1 MMMHIVKKLK
11 CFFYNNY
18 NTAISIMA
26 SPDNS
31 VNPNLAALMRVIEEH
46 QSKMP
51 EGEYLLAMNALGAL
65 HREEEES
72 RRRENEA
79 AAAMAAAVIRP
90 PPYSAGAAASVNLF
104 SQPHRVNQ
112 EEVGVV
118 DYQAWLRVT
127 RELPDYSQVTL
138 EHWMTVSEQDRTHLL
153 HRATESI
160 AATFER
166 QFRNPDATVCP
177 FIARHSVGSWRF
189 GTDDAS
195 WTCVCGYSGKSKH
208 WKKHEESERHQAWAE
223 HRTVSR
229 RVVLKMTRQLEEDRI
244 GHLVRFN
251 PTCAN
256 RSGVRCFL
264 AHQDEN
270 EWTSPE
276 MFPESVRK
284 ARDGTWDVIVKQHWS
299 RHYEM

>member
-1 MMMHIVKKLK
+1 
-11 CFFYNNY
+11 
-18 NTAISIMA
+18 
-26 SPDNS
+26 
-31 VNPNLAALMRVIEEH
+31 MRVIEDH

-51 EGEYLLAMNALGAL
+51 EGEYLVAMNALGAL
-65 HREEEES
+65 HRAEEETKI
-72 RRRENEA
+72 RGPA
-79 AAAMAAAVIRP
+79 AAAAAAAVVVARQQP
-90 PPYSAGAAASVNLF
+90 PPPSYRESVHLF
-104 SQPHRVNQ
+104 AEPQRI
-112 EEVGVV
+112 VGEV

-127 RELPDYSQVTL
+127 RELPEVSWVTL
-138 EHWMTVSEQDRTHLL
+138 DHWMTILEQDRTRLL
-153 HRATESI
+153 REATEKI
-160 AATFER
+160 AATFEI

-177 FIARHSVGSWRF
+177 FISRHSVGAWRF

-208 WKKHEESERHQAWAE
+208 WKKHEYSERHQEWSA

-229 RVVLKMTRQLEEDRI
+229 RVITKMKEKIEEDRI

-264 AHQDEN
+264 ACQDEN

-276 MFPESVRK
+276 MFPEACRK
-284 ARDGTWDVIVKQHWS
+284 INDSGTWDVLVKQHWA

>member
-1 MMMHIVKKLK
+1 MSSSGDH
-11 CFFYNNY
+11 
-18 NTAISIMA
+18 TDSG
-26 SPDNS
+26 
-31 VNPNLAALMRVIEEH
+31 VNPNLAALMRVIEEN

-51 EGEYLLAMNALGAL
+51 EGEYLVAMNALCAL
-65 HREEEES
+65 HREEEENKIHS
-72 RRRENEA
+72 AIA
-79 AAAMAAAVIRP
+79 AAAARP
-90 PPYSAGAAASVNLF
+90 PPSYHESVHLFAAPPQRSVG
-104 SQPHRVNQ
+104 
-112 EEVGVV
+112 EV

-127 RELPDYSQVTL
+127 RELPEYSQVTL
-138 EHWMTVSEQDRTHLL
+138 EHWMAVSEQDRTQLL
-153 HRATESI
+153 QEATEKI
-160 AATFER
+160 AAVFER
-166 QFRNPDATVCP
+166 QYRNPEGSVCP

-208 WKKHEESERHQAWAE
+208 WKKHEESERHRTWAT

-229 RVVLKMTRQLEEDRI
+229 RVITKMKRQIEDDRV
-244 GHLVRFN
+244 GHLVRFH

-256 RSGVRCFL
+256 RSGVRCYL

-276 MFPESVRK
+276 MFPEEIRK
-284 ARDGTWDVIVKQHWS
+284 PNERSGLWDVLGKEHWA

>member
-1 MMMHIVKKLK
+1 
-11 CFFYNNY
+11 
-18 NTAISIMA
+18 MA

-46 QSKMP
+46 QSKIP

-65 HREEEES
+65 HREEEEM
-72 RRRENEA
+72 RRREA
-79 AAAMAAAVIRP
+79 AAAAAGGAAAEAAAVIPLR
-90 PPYSAGAAASVNLF
+90 PYSAASVNLF
-104 SQPHRVNQ
+104 SQPRLATNQ
-112 EEVGVV
+112 DEVDVA

-138 EHWMTVSEQDRTHLL
+138 EHWMAISEQDRNHLL

-160 AATFER
+160 VSTFER

-177 FIARHSVGSWRF
+177 FISRHSVGSWRF

-229 RVVLKMTRQLEEDRI
+229 RVILKMRRQIEEDNT

-276 MFPESVRK
+276 MFPEAIRK

-299 RHYEM
+299 RHYEI

>member
-1 MMMHIVKKLK
+1 MSGSEEEQHG
-11 CFFYNNY
+11 
-18 NTAISIMA
+18 T
-26 SPDNS
+26 
-31 VNPNLAALMRVIEEH
+31 VNPNLAALMRVIEDN

-51 EGEYLLAMNALGAL
+51 EGEYLVAMNALCAL
-65 HREEEES
+65 HRVEEE
-72 RRRENEA
+72 NK
-79 AAAMAAAVIRP
+79 IR
-90 PPYSAGAAASVNLF
+90 SASASAGAGAAAGVRPPPPPSYRESVHLF
-104 SQPHRVNQ
+104 AEQPQRS
-112 EEVGVV
+112 VGEV

-127 RELPDYSQVTL
+127 RELPEYSGVTL
-138 EHWMTVSEQDRTHLL
+138 EHWMAVSEQDRTRLL
-153 HRATESI
+153 QEATEKI
-160 AATFER
+160 AAKFESDY
-166 QFRNPDATVCP
+166 RNPDATVCP

-208 WKKHEESERHQAWAE
+208 WKKHEESDRHREWAA
-223 HRTVSR
+223 HRTVPR
-229 RVVLKMTRQLEEDRI
+229 RTIEKMKARIQEDRI

-276 MFPESVRK
+276 LFPYAVRK
-284 ARDGTWDVIVKQHWS
+284 AREDDGTWDVIVKEQWP
-299 RHYEM
+299 RQYEM

>member
-1 MMMHIVKKLK
+1 MSSSGDH
-11 CFFYNNY
+11 
-18 NTAISIMA
+18 TTSG
-26 SPDNS
+26 
-31 VNPNLAALMRVIEEH
+31 VNPNLAALMRVIEEN

-51 EGEYLLAMNALGAL
+51 EGEYLVAMNALCAL
-65 HREEEES
+65 HREEEETKAA
-72 RRRENEA
+72 RREVA
-79 AAAMAAAVIRP
+79 AAAAAAAPEEGGSVIQYRVHP
-90 PPYSAGAAASVNLF
+90 PSYSASVHLFAAPPS
-104 SQPHRVNQ
+104 HHIG
-112 EEVGVV
+112 EI

-127 RELPDYSQVTL
+127 RELPEYSQVTL
-138 EHWMTVSEQDRTHLL
+138 EHWMTVSEQDRICLL
-153 HRATESI
+153 RNATEKI
-160 AATFER
+160 AAAFER
-166 QFRNPDATVCP
+166 QYRNPEGSVCP

-208 WKKHEESERHQAWAE
+208 WKKHEESERHQEWAA

-229 RVVLKMTRQLEEDRI
+229 RVITKMKRQIEDDRI

-251 PTCAN
+251 PSAAN

-264 AHQDEN
+264 ACQDEN

-276 MFPESVRK
+276 MFPEAVR
-284 ARDGTWDVIVKQHWS
+284 RLNDSGSWDVLVKEFWA

>member
-1 MMMHIVKKLK
+1 
-11 CFFYNNY
+11 
-18 NTAISIMA
+18 
-26 SPDNS
+26 
-31 VNPNLAALMRVIEEH
+31 MRVIEEN

-51 EGEYLLAMNALGAL
+51 EGEYLVAMNALCAL
-65 HREEEES
+65 HREEEENKIHS
-72 RRRENEA
+72 AIA
-79 AAAMAAAVIRP
+79 AAAARP
-90 PPYSAGAAASVNLF
+90 PPSYHESVHLFAAPPQRSVG
-104 SQPHRVNQ
+104 
-112 EEVGVV
+112 EV

-127 RELPDYSQVTL
+127 RELPEYSQVTL
-138 EHWMTVSEQDRTHLL
+138 EQWMAVSEQDRTQLL
-153 HRATESI
+153 QEATEKI
-160 AATFER
+160 AAAFER
-166 QFRNPDATVCP
+166 QFRNPEGSVCP

-208 WKKHEESERHQAWAE
+208 WKKHEESERHRTWAT

-229 RVVLKMTRQLEEDRI
+229 RVITKMKRQIEDDRV
-244 GHLVRFN
+244 GHLVRFH

-256 RSGVRCFL
+256 RSGVRCYL

-276 MFPESVRK
+276 MFPEEIRK
-284 ARDGTWDVIVKQHWS
+284 PNERSGLWDVLGKEHWA

>member
-1 MMMHIVKKLK
+1 
-11 CFFYNNY
+11 
-18 NTAISIMA
+18 
-26 SPDNS
+26 
-31 VNPNLAALMRVIEEH
+31 MRVIEEN

-51 EGEYLLAMNALGAL
+51 EGEYLVAMNALCAL
-65 HREEEES
+65 HREEEENKIHS
-72 RRRENEA
+72 AIA
-79 AAAMAAAVIRP
+79 AAAARP
-90 PPYSAGAAASVNLF
+90 PPSYHESVHLFAAPPQRSVG
-104 SQPHRVNQ
+104 
-112 EEVGVV
+112 EV

-127 RELPDYSQVTL
+127 RELPEYSQVTL
-138 EHWMTVSEQDRTHLL
+138 EHWMAVSEQDRTRLL
-153 HRATESI
+153 QEATEKI
-160 AATFER
+160 AAAFER
-166 QFRNPDATVCP
+166 QYRNPEGSVCP

-208 WKKHEESERHQAWAE
+208 WKKHEESERHRTWAT

-229 RVVLKMTRQLEEDRI
+229 RVITKMKRQIEDDRV
-244 GHLVRFN
+244 GHLVRFH

-256 RSGVRCFL
+256 RSGVRCYL

-276 MFPESVRK
+276 MFPEEIRK
-284 ARDGTWDVIVKQHWS
+284 PNERSGLWDVLGKEHWA